1 MVRQD
6 LARAMESLTPE
17 GVSYRNG
24 APGLVGGGFQ
34 DGGVAL
40 VGGDDAV
47 KLFEVVGF

>member
-1 MVRQD
+1 
-6 LARAMESLTPE
+6 METLTPE

-24 APGLVGGGFQ
+24 VPVVSHGGGLVGGGFQ

-47 KLFEVVGF
+47 ELF